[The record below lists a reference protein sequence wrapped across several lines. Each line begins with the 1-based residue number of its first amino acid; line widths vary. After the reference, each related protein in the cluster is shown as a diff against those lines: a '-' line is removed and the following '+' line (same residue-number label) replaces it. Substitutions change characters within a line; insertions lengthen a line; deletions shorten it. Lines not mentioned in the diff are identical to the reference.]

1 MDRLA
6 EARRIRSIS
15 ARHYVEYD
23 RASTPFPLTDRDFVV
38 ETWVE
43 IDAAKKQLLLKA
55 HSVVEPSAPV
65 TGLVRGEVISSLF
78 TLTPLDQGRRTRV
91 VAEVH
96 TDPKGSLPKWLVNL
110 VQKSWAHTT
119 LMGLRAQVGKASGP
133 DDPELKAAL
142 EKAGFFQ

>member
-1 MDRLA
+1 
-6 EARRIRSIS
+6 
-15 ARHYVEYD
+15 
-23 RASTPFPLTDRDFVV
+23 
-38 ETWVE
+38 
-43 IDAAKKQLLLKA
+43 
-55 HSVVEPSAPV
+55 
-65 TGLVRGEVISSLF
+65 
-78 TLTPLDQGRRTRV
+78 V

-133 DDPELKAAL
+133 DDPDLKASL